1 MSAYKFVLR
10 LIFISSLLAFI
21 SFFRVTNSKV
31 AGSDESYKL
40 ELKFL
45 GVKAKWIKACIV
57 SNKRSGVQTMW
68 LHAWTCLNN
77 LNTV

>member
-1 MSAYKFVLR
+1 MCACKFFLR

-21 SFFRVTNSKV
+21 LICRVTNSKV
-31 AGSDESYKL
+31 AGSDESYLSKKL

-45 GVKAKWIKACIV
+45 GIKARWIKACIV

-68 LHAWTCLNN
+68 MHAWT
-77 LNTV
+77 